1 MSLHSQSHTCI
12 HHYVPECATK
22 MIRLSMWQC
31 SGIGCPPFPHH
42 IPATIPLLQ
51 PELDGRDA
59 CIGIEGGGS
68 YVTEEGGGVKVCWG
82 KLFRD
87 EGVPHNKLIQ
97 IIE

>member
-68 YVTEEGGGVKVCWG
+68 YVTEEGGGGLKYAGGSYSAMKVC
-82 KLFRD
+82 
-87 EGVPHNKLIQ
+87 LI
-97 IIE
+97 IS